1 MWYDLLK
8 LRKMLPNCT
17 ASQSNVRT
25 SNFILCKVS
34 GRRVTHVND
43 VHRSVVRMGQHT
55 NVEEEGKPILR
66 HDASD
71 VTPGDA
77 TIPIVRNEGPAAQ
90 TQILDHV

>member
-1 MWYDLLK
+1 MWYDLMK
-8 LRKMLPNCT
+8 LPKTLPNYT

-34 GRRVTHVND
+34 ERHVTHVND
-43 VHRSVVRMGQHT
+43 AHQSVVRMGHHT

-66 HDASD
+66 HDASH

-77 TIPIVRNEGPAAQ
+77 TVPIVRNEGPAAQ